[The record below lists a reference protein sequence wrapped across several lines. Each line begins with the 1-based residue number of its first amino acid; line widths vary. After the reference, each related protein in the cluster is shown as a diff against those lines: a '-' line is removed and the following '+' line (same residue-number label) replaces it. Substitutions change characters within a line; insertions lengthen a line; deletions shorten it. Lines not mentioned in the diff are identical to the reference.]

1 MKPHPHASSPGAP
14 PANVGTV
21 THDSPSAVVA
31 PADRPRRSRRAMRVL
46 VVDAD
51 SRVLLFRDSDLG
63 LDPVPHWWITPG
75 GGVDPGE
82 SDEQAAV
89 REVLE
94 ETGFVVQEGELV
106 GPLATRTVVHG
117 FSDVVV
123 TQDEAFWVVRVPVG
137 EISTAGHTAEEQLT
151 MTAHRWWT
159 RAEIDAVDADDL
171 RPEPGREPLW
181 PGGIGHVLDLADGW
195 MPGAGPVDLGS
206 VEESTVPA

>member
-1 MKPHPHASSPGAP
+1 
-14 PANVGTV
+14 
-21 THDSPSAVVA
+21 
-31 PADRPRRSRRAMRVL
+31 MRVL

-51 SRVLLFRDSDLG
+51 GRVLLFRDSDLG

-82 SDEQAAV
+82 TDEQAAV

-94 ETGFVVQEGELV
+94 ETGLVVEEGELV

-123 TQDEAFWVVRVPVG
+123 HQDEAFWVVRVPVG
-137 EISTAGHTAEEQLT
+137 EISTAGHTEEEQLT

-159 RAEIDAVDADDL
+159 RAEIDAVGPADP
-171 RPEPGREPLW
+171 RPSAGWEPLW
-181 PGGIGHVLDLADGW
+181 PSVIGDLLDLADQW
-195 MPGAGPVDLGS
+195 SAATDPADLGVS
-206 VEESTVPA
+206 EESTVPA